1 MANEKYLNYYIET
14 MTSTLTDCVVRNISM
29 QANAKI
35 TDEVV
40 KEQTEKI
47 DNLKLM
53 NSELQSM
60 IVELKDTNASS
71 ESTAVLEL
79 KNTLLES
86 EKLVTKLSNDVGELG
101 TKHRA
106 EIDELTSKFRD
117 YDSVK
122 NQAGHV
128 ETFKGE
134 LIKAR
139 EEVSR
144 VRSELENKINSL
156 TSENTG
162 KINAMNEQNE
172 KTVAS
177 LLKQNEDTVNNL
189 IQKHE
194 TEKSEYNNKIDELI
208 AKIDYL
214 QLPPSKRKK
223 IDELNKEVEPTTLTS
238 LIGTNGPIKDGGT
251 F

>member
-14 MTSTLTDCVVRNISM
+14 LTSTMTDCVVRNISM

-40 KEQTEKI
+40 KEQSEKI
-47 DNLKLM
+47 DALVKSNLELQKTIQDLKE
-53 NSELQSM
+53 NSESNQSK
-60 IVELKDTNASS
+60 VVQELENKLS
-71 ESTAVLEL
+71 
-79 KNTLLES
+79 ES
-86 EKLVTKLSNDVGELG
+86 EKLVTKLSEDVNNLNS
-101 TKHRA
+101 KHRT
-106 EIDELTSKFRD
+106 EIDELITKFRD

-134 LIKAR
+134 LVRAR
-139 EEVSR
+139 EETNQ
-144 VRSELENKINSL
+144 VRSELENKIISL
-156 TSENTG
+156 ASENNE
-162 KINAMNEQNE
+162 KINALNVQYEN
-172 KTVAS
+172 
-177 LLKQNEDTVNNL
+177 NVNVL

-194 TEKSEYNNKIDELI
+194 TEKSEYNNRIDELL

-223 IDELNKEVEPTTLTS
+223 IDELNKEVVPTTTIPG
-238 LIGTNGPIKDGGT
+238 LIGTDGPIKDGGT